1 MNILIIG
8 YGSVGKRHAKNLA
21 RLGIT
26 FFVVEPNITRL
37 NEASTEGYIGYASL
51 DEVDYTHKFDAVMV
65 CSPPAF
71 HIDQTI
77 WALKLGKK
85 VFLEKPMGINLEQCK
100 SLLKYDYKKIF
111 IGYTYQWNPQFRKL
125 KKDIEIGEVGKL
137 YYANFV
143 IGMNLEDWHPW
154 ESYQDFFMSSL
165 ELGGGALLDESHFI
179 ELAIDLFGLPEKIAG
194 TQSKISNL
202 EIETDDYV
210 FAQFQ
215 YKNLLVDIKLDLF
228 KRPHES
234 FIQVY
239 GENGSINCDFIR
251 KINVSTTYKSYADST
266 TNLHQFDYERN
277 DLFVSMIDD
286 FLYFVSSDSEP
297 ARVPISRGLDVM
309 LVIDK
314 IREASQNRNWVHI
327 EAV

>member
-8 YGSVGKRHAKNLA
+8 YGSVGKRHAKNMA

-26 FFVVEPNITRL
+26 LFVVEPNITRL
-37 NEASTEGYIGYASL
+37 DEASTEGYIGYASL

-77 WALKLGKK
+77 WALKLGMR

-154 ESYQDFFMSSL
+154 ENYRDFFMSRND
-165 ELGGGALLDESHFI
+165 LGGGALLDESHFL
-179 ELAIDLFGLPEKIAG
+179 ELAIELFGLPTRISSL
-194 TQSKISNL
+194 QSKISNL
-202 EIETDDYV
+202 DIETDDYV
-210 FAQFQ
+210 FTHFE
-215 YKNLLVDIKLDLF
+215 YKDLLVDIKLDLF
-228 KRPHES
+228 SRPHKS

-239 GENGSINCDFIR
+239 GTKGSICCDFIR
-251 KINVSTTYKSYADST
+251 KTNLLTTSDSYASSK
-266 TNLHQFDYERN
+266 NSLESFDYERQDIFRDMLQDYIKFIGTVN
-277 DLFVSMIDD
+277 YMPRVSY
-286 FLYFVSSDSEP
+286 L
-297 ARVPISRGLDVM
+297 RGLEVM
-309 LVIDK
+309 HLIEK
-314 IREASQNRNWVHI
+314 IRKSSSSEIWEILNDT
-327 EAV
+327 